1 MGGLVLHYL
10 LVEERKKSNK
20 KNNIHPRLGRAL
32 ILQNTW
38 GYLPPPKRAQQN
50 IPCRQGKI
58 IKRERIKSHHT
69 TSERTDTFQ
78 PDASSHYR
86 SELEENDIWSC
97 GYNYFRCSSEAVQ
110 QRVKKSS
117 QLQRRTVWRYKGL
130 SSPSSSWAASGLGPN
145 RRSVMMRVYTAAWL
159 LGEAIYS
166 SLVSNGKTAIYSLK

>member
-1 MGGLVLHYL
+1 MGGQYYITCQWRREKNQIKKIIYTPDW
-10 LVEERKKSNK
+10 EEHSFYR
-20 KNNIHPRLGRAL
+20 IPGD
-32 ILQNTW
+32 T
-38 GYLPPPKRAQQN
+38 YPPKRAQQN

-86 SELEENDIWSC
+86 SELEENDIWSR

-117 QLQRRTVWRYKGL
+117 QFQRRTVWRYKGL

-145 RRSVMMRVYTAAWL
+145 RRSVMLRVYTAAWL

-166 SLVSNGKTAIYSLK
+166 SLVSNGKTAIYLLK

>member
-117 QLQRRTVWRYKGL
+117 QFQRRTVWRYKGL

-145 RRSVMMRVYTAAWL
+145 RRSVNAAS
-159 LGEAIYS
+159 IYS
-166 SLVSNGKTAIYSLK
+166 SLVVGRSYIQQLGF